1 MRMMLLFGAL
11 ISSVFLVATRSATA
25 QNAQAPPNVMRSRI
39 TGNATFLTMPGGSAI
54 PIASP
59 VAADAPA
66 PLDLFTQY
74 RVLFGIDDPVAQLKF
89 DRMNRDMLG
98 QTHTTFQQVHHGVP
112 VFGGVLKTHQNAR
125 GEFIA
130 ANGHFFPVPGKLNTA
145 PTLDRTGV
153 GRIAVS
159 AMKDGPVRPEV
170 IELVV
175 VDPAWYGD
183 RPQGAHLAYFV
194 RAADAPAGRFEGF
207 FIDAHSGAVLDR
219 WNLVDA
225 ARNREVHDAGGTGI
239 LPGPIARTELSGPT
253 LDAEVDSAFDFAG
266 DTYDFYFRAFGRDS
280 LNDNGLK
287 LVLTVNS
294 TAPNCPNAFWNGT
307 QAVFCSGLVIDDVV
321 GHELTHGVI
330 DFTARLIYQNQPG
343 QLNESYADVVGELVD
358 LFNGDVAFPGPPDG
372 PPWQEHPNG
381 SGIDLPNDL
390 RTDGC
395 IGGFSVD
402 VHEPTHLAGTY
413 IAGGATFGPPLTET
427 GLTGR
432 LVLADPSLAC
442 PADIILNNAAQIAG
456 NIAVVDRGDC
466 LLVDKTANAQN
477 AGAIGVVIVNNQTGR
492 PPNPVGTN
500 SSIVIPTVGV
510 TQFDGQAFEAALA
523 NGETVEIT
531 MRANS
536 TAGGVRWLVG
546 ESSSIGSIRDMW
558 KPTCRSHP
566 DRANHPFQTCDPDDN
581 GGVHSGSG
589 VPNHAFALVTDGGN
603 FNGYTI
609 DAIGPIKSGAVWY
622 RALATYLTIVSDFED
637 AYAALNQAAL
647 DLVGSFPLDPRTG
660 FPSDSLFTSYDA
672 EQVDL
677 ALRAVEMNTPGLC
690 GALDQILDPAPPT
703 FCPSRLTIY
712 QDDFE
717 HGIANWTVSNTGP
730 PTPYNWV
737 QRSALPMQMPGVAW
751 FAEDR
756 DIGNCQTV
764 DESAV
769 HSLLSPQIDLFE
781 NATTPTLT
789 FTHFVATEP
798 TYDGGNLK
806 ISVNDGPFDLVPPTA
821 FTFNA
826 YNSVLAVQNN
836 SNPLSGQPAFTGI
849 GGTWGTSVVDLSGF
863 AGPNDRVQFR
873 FDFGKDG
880 CTGLDGWYLSDLAVF
895 TCLPAGDGDFD
906 GNGRVDLTDYAAFQ
920 RCMRTS
926 TRGGGACAAGDLS
939 GNGFVDISDHAF
951 LVKAL
956 SGP

>member
-1 MRMMLLFGAL
+1 MRIFPPLGLMVASVVFGT
-11 ISSVFLVATRSATA
+11 VWPATA
-25 QNAQAPPNVMRSRI
+25 QNAQAPPRVMRSRV
-39 TGNATFLTMPGGSAI
+39 TGNATFLTMPGGGAI
-54 PIASP
+54 PIASA
-59 VAADAPA
+59 VATAAPA

-74 RVLFGIDDPVAQLKF
+74 RVLFGIDDPVVQL
-89 DRMNRDMLG
+89 RLGRTNRDTLG
-98 QTHTTFQQVHHGVP
+98 QTHTTFQQVHRGVP

-130 ANGHFFPVPGKLNTA
+130 ANGHFFPVPVKLNTA
-145 PTLDRTGV
+145 PTLDRSAA
-153 GRIAVS
+153 GRAAVS
-159 AMKDGPVRPEV
+159 AMNDGPASPEV

-194 RAADAPAGRFEGF
+194 RAADAAAGRFEGF

-225 ARNREVHDAGGTGI
+225 ARNREVHDAGGTGT
-239 LPGPIARTELSGPT
+239 LPGLLVRTELLEPT
-253 LDAEVDSAFDFAG
+253 GNAEVDRAFDFAG

-294 TAPNCPNAFWNGT
+294 TAPTCPNAFWNGT
-307 QAVFCSGLVIDDVV
+307 QAVFCSGLAIDDVV

-330 DFTARLIYQNQPG
+330 DYTAGLIYQNQPG

-372 PPWQEHPNG
+372 PPWPVHSSG
-381 SGIDLPNDL
+381 SGLDLPNDL
-390 RTDGC
+390 RTDAC

-402 VHEPTHLAGTY
+402 VHEPANLAGTY
-413 IAGGATFGPPLTET
+413 IAGGAAFGPPLTET

-432 LVLADPSLAC
+432 LVLADPPLAC
-442 PADIILNNAAQIAG
+442 PLGVMFINAAQIAG
-456 NIAVVDRGDC
+456 NIAVVDRGEC
-466 LLVDKTANAQN
+466 NFVVKTANAQS
-477 AGAIGVVIVNNQTGR
+477 AGAIGVVIVNNQAGR
-492 PPNPVGTN
+492 PPNPGGTDP
-500 SSIVIPTVGV
+500 SIVIPTVGV
-510 TQFDGQAFEAALA
+510 TQFDGQAIEAALA

-546 ESSSIGSIRDMW
+546 ESFSVGSIRDMW
-558 KPTCRSHP
+558 KPTCRGSP
-566 DRANHPFQTCDPDDN
+566 DRANHPFQTCSSTDN

-589 VPNHAFALVTDGGN
+589 VPNHAFALVTDGGV
-603 FNGYTI
+603 FNGFTV
-609 DAIGPIKSGAVWY
+609 DGIGPIKSGAVWY
-622 RALATYLTIVSDFED
+622 RALATYLSVASDFED
-637 AYAALNQAAL
+637 AYAALNQAAA
-647 DLVGSFPLDPRTG
+647 DLVGAFPLDPRTG
-660 FPSDSLFTSYDA
+660 FPSDSMFTADDA
-672 EQVDL
+672 GQIDL
-677 ALRAVEMNTPGLC
+677 ALQAVEMNTPGLC
-690 GALDQILDPAPPT
+690 GALDQILDPTPPT

-717 HGIANWTVSNTGP
+717 HGIADWTVSNTGP

-737 QRSALPMQMPGVAW
+737 QRSGLPMQMPGVAW

-756 DIGNCQTV
+756 DIGNCQSV
-764 DESAV
+764 NESAV
-769 HSLLSPQIDLFE
+769 HSLQSPPIVLFDE
-781 NATTPTLT
+781 TTTPILT

-798 TYDGGNLK
+798 AFDGGNLK
-806 ISVNDGPFDLVPPTA
+806 ISVNDGPFVLVPPTA

-826 YNSVLAVQNN
+826 YNSAIAVQS
-836 SNPLSGQPAFTGI
+836 SNPLFGQPAFTGV
-849 GGTWGTSVVDLSGF
+849 GGAWGTSVVDLGGF
-863 AGPNDRVQFR
+863 ARPNDRVQFR
-873 FDFGKDG
+873 FEFGKDG
-880 CTGLDGWYLSDLAVF
+880 CTGFDGWYLSDLAVF

-906 GNGRVDLTDYAAFQ
+906 GNGRVDLSDYAAFQ
-920 RCMRTS
+920 RCMGRS
-926 TRGGGACAAGDLS
+926 ARGGGACAAGDLNGS
-939 GNGFVDISDHAF
+939 GVVNIADHLF
-951 LVKAL
+951 MVNAL